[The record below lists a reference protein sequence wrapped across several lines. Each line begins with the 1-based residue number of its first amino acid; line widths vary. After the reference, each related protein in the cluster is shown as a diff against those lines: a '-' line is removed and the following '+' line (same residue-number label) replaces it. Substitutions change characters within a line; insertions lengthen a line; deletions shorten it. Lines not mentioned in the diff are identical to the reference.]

1 MVALGLLATAVALFC
16 IFALIPSQR
25 RNPSGI
31 PNPIDP
37 AHRDAVTVDEA
48 GNNAVPP
55 RRSVADEGA
64 FQLVEASSG
73 MQTDEGANGNGNGN
87 GYPAIYGVKV
97 LGMSDHDWSA
107 FTQGFF
113 HERACEGGGG
123 PCEEYILESTG
134 LYGRSSVRRVDLESG
149 AVLSKT
155 DAPSGRIFGEGLTR
169 WKDELLQLTWKSNE
183 VLVYKHDDLSFVET
197 RHSDLSDGWGLTNDS
212 SHLIATDGSS
222 KVYFLD
228 PVTLRTDRQV
238 TVKDGDSEVRYL
250 NELEFIGG
258 QVWAN
263 IWGKNCIARVDPED
277 GKVLGWIDVEDLVL
291 SEQAR
296 GKVLGNYNQDVVNGI
311 AFDAETK
318 RIWLTGKLWTTVYEV
333 EVVEEPQA
341 DLQKILQMRAKCIR

>member
-97 LGMSDHDWSA
+97 LGMSNHDSSA

-134 LYGRSSVRRVDLESG
+134 NIVFRGRKEKRTKRNRLRDW
-149 AVLSKT
+149 
-155 DAPSGRIFGEGLTR
+155 I
-169 WKDELLQLTWKSNE
+169 QL
-183 VLVYKHDDLSFVET
+183 D
-197 RHSDLSDGWGLTNDS
+197 
-212 SHLIATDGSS
+212 
-222 KVYFLD
+222 
-228 PVTLRTDRQV
+228 
-238 TVKDGDSEVRYL
+238 
-250 NELEFIGG
+250 
-258 QVWAN
+258 
-263 IWGKNCIARVDPED
+263 CIALDWNRM
-277 GKVLGWIDVEDLVL
+277 GLGLFCFVLFCFVFLKLQYSDFIVL
-291 SEQAR
+291 CR
-296 GKVLGNYNQDVVNGI
+296 CCY
-311 AFDAETK
+311 
-318 RIWLTGKLWTTVYEV
+318 
-333 EVVEEPQA
+333 
-341 DLQKILQMRAKCIR
+341 